1 MNGLV
6 GGRLLLGRLGP
17 GLPAPTLKPGRDT
30 VVWR

>member
-17 GLPAPTLKPGRDT
+17 GPAPTLKPGRDT